1 MNEQIKNISEI
12 TLHKDER
19 LFKRIAQLESYDS
32 ATNSVD
38 RNELIDLLLEVDN
51 IAANLD
57 KYDRGVCEDINLGH
71 WDIYRACEAH
81 SNTVTIKFNDTL
93 VARSPILDIRENDVV
108 AIDFGTK
115 STVAG
120 FIDSKTNR
128 KQLIRIGGGSYKKD
142 HNKNDYENP
151 TIIEFIDIGTFMEDY
166 FSVKSRPL
174 TSWDDICISHTAV
187 NHLEEADNENFY
199 RFFTKLKQWARTKN
213 SKIRIKDKLETYT
226 LKDFLK
232 CEPKDINPIEIYAYY
247 IGRYINNMTKGIYI
261 NYVLSYP
268 VKYEKAVRDKIKESF
283 ERGIKKSIP
292 YAVLTSPKHSINV
305 DIMTSEPAAYAV
317 SALKEYGFRPP
328 YLKPDEVVCYG
339 IFDFG
344 GGTTDFDF
352 GMWRT
357 VDSRKFDY
365 KIEHFGDGGDPT
377 LGGENLL
384 ELLAFEIFKDNK
396 AVMKESNC
404 SFSKSELGEDF
415 GGSESIVKDSR
426 ESRKNT
432 TILVEYIRPFWE
444 NIGKIDEIAKD
455 NKNISNI
462 LSGKINL
469 QLMDNDSGLKPVDL
483 EVDREKI
490 EKILKYQIS
499 KGVKNFI
506 NSFKNV
512 ASKMD
517 LKASNDKLCIFLGGN
532 ASRSALVMQCFEE
545 EIDKLPEEYKN
556 NFEIFPALGTPEAD
570 EKKRQRGVEVT
581 HSDDFSKEITCKTG
595 VVFGLLDNRKGGKIQ
610 VFSEISAEDEAKF
623 EFYIGYE
630 SHGRFKLL
638 VDRSDAEFNKGE
650 WKEIS
655 DYADEKTITIYYT
668 AEARATS
675 EEGISIEGVKSQ
687 NLILDQEYGTDD
699 LVKIKK
705 LSVNSFI
712 YEVFDKNG
720 KQLSNINK
728 EIKLD

>member
-19 LFKRIAQLESYDS
+19 LFQRITELESYDS
-32 ATNSVD
+32 ATNRVD

-71 WDIYRACEAH
+71 WDIYRACEAN

-151 TIIEFIDIGTFMEDY
+151 TIIEFTDIGTFMEDY

-545 EIDKLPEEYKN
+545 EIGKLPEEYKN

-570 EKKRQRGVEVT
+570 EKKRQRGLEVT

-623 EFYIGYE
+623 EFYIGCEKYE
-630 SHGRFKLL
+630 KFKLL

-687 NLILDQEYGTDD
+687 NLILDQEYGPDD

>member
-19 LFKRIAQLESYDS
+19 LFKRIARLKSYDS
-32 ATNSVD
+32 KTNSVD

-81 SNTVTIKFNDTL
+81 SNTVTIKFNDSL

-151 TIIEFIDIGTFMEDY
+151 TIIEFTDIGTFMEDY

-174 TSWDDICISHTAV
+174 TSWDDICVSHTAV

-199 RFFTKLKQWARTKN
+199 RFFTKLKQWARVKN
-213 SKIRIKDKLETYT
+213 SKIRIKDQLETYT

-232 CEPKDINPIEIYAYY
+232 CDPTDINPIEIYAYY

-292 YAVLTSPKHSINV
+292 YAVLTSSKHNINV
-305 DIMTSEPAAYAV
+305 DITTSEPAAYAV

-396 AVMKESNC
+396 AVMKECNC

-570 EKKRQRGVEVT
+570 EKKRQRGLEVT

-623 EFYIGYE
+623 EFYIGCEKYE
-630 SHGRFKLL
+630 KFKLL

-687 NLILDQEYGTDD
+687 NLILDQEYGSDD

-720 KQLSNINK
+720 KKLSNINK

>member
-19 LFKRIAQLESYDS
+19 LFKRITELESYDS
-32 ATNSVD
+32 ETNRVD

-151 TIIEFIDIGTFMEDY
+151 TIIKFTDIRTFMEDY

-199 RFFTKLKQWARTKN
+199 RFFTKLKQWARIKN

-226 LKDFLK
+226 LIDFLK
-232 CEPKDINPIEIYAYY
+232 CEPENLNPIEIYAYY

-292 YAVLTSPKHSINV
+292 YAVLTSPKHNINV
-305 DIMTSEPAAYAV
+305 DITTSEPAAYAV

-483 EVDREKI
+483 EVDREKM

-570 EKKRQRGVEVT
+570 EKKRQRGLEVT

-623 EFYIGYE
+623 EFYIGCEKYE
-630 SHGRFKLL
+630 KFKLL

-675 EEGISIEGVKSQ
+675 EESISIEGVKSQ
-687 NLILDQEYGTDD
+687 NLILDQEYGPDD

-720 KQLSNINK
+720 KKLSNINK

>member
-19 LFKRIAQLESYDS
+19 LFQRITELESYDS
-32 ATNSVD
+32 ETNRVD

-151 TIIEFIDIGTFMEDY
+151 TIIEFTDIGTFMEDY

-292 YAVLTSPKHSINV
+292 YAVLTSSKHSINV

-483 EVDREKI
+483 EVDREKM

-545 EIDKLPEEYKN
+545 EIGKLPEEYKN

-570 EKKRQRGVEVT
+570 EKKRQRGLEVT

-623 EFYIGYE
+623 EFYIGCEKYE
-630 SHGRFKLL
+630 KFKLL

-687 NLILDQEYGTDD
+687 NLILDQEYGPDD

>member
-32 ATNSVD
+32 ATNRVD
-38 RNELIDLLLEVDN
+38 RNELMDLLLEVDN

-71 WDIYRACEAH
+71 WDIYRACQAH

-151 TIIEFIDIGTFMEDY
+151 TIIEFADIGTFMKDY

-199 RFFTKLKQWARTKN
+199 RFFTKLKQWARIKN
-213 SKIRIKDKLETYT
+213 SKIRIKDQLETYT
-226 LKDFLK
+226 LIDFLK
-232 CEPKDINPIEIYAYY
+232 CDPKDINPIEIYAYY

-292 YAVLTSPKHSINV
+292 YAVLTSSKHNINV

-365 KIEHFGDGGDPT
+365 RIEHFGDGGDPT

-396 AVMKESNC
+396 AVMKENNC

-415 GGSESIVKDSR
+415 GGSEFIVKDSR

-483 EVDREKI
+483 EVDEEKM

-499 KGVKNFI
+499 KGVKNFFD
-506 NSFKNV
+506 SFKNV

-517 LKASNDKLCIFLGGN
+517 LKASKDKMCIFLGGN
-532 ASRSALVMQCFEE
+532 ASRSALVVQCFEE
-545 EIDKLPEEYKN
+545 EIDKLPENVKN

-570 EKKRQRGVEVT
+570 EKKKQRGLEVT

-630 SHGRFKLL
+630 SHSRFKLL

-675 EEGISIEGVKSQ
+675 EESISIEGVKSQ
-687 NLILDQEYGTDD
+687 NLILDQEYGSDD

-720 KQLSNINK
+720 KQLSNINN

>member
-19 LFKRIAQLESYDS
+19 LFQRITELESYDS
-32 ATNSVD
+32 ATNRVD

-71 WDIYRACEAH
+71 WDIYRACEAN

-151 TIIEFIDIGTFMEDY
+151 TIIEFTDIGTFMEDY

-232 CEPKDINPIEIYAYY
+232 CDPKDINPIEIYAYY

-545 EIDKLPEEYKN
+545 EIGKLPEEYKN

-570 EKKRQRGVEVT
+570 EKKRQRGLEVT

-623 EFYIGYE
+623 EFYIGCEKYE
-630 SHGRFKLL
+630 KFKLL

-687 NLILDQEYGTDD
+687 NLILDQEYGSDD

-720 KQLSNINK
+720 KKLSNINK

>member
-32 ATNSVD
+32 ETTSVD

-81 SNTVTIKFNDTL
+81 NNTVTIKFNDTL

-120 FIDSKTNR
+120 FIDSKTNK

-151 TIIEFIDIGTFMEDY
+151 TIIEFTDIRTFMEDY

-199 RFFTKLKQWARTKN
+199 RFFTKLKQWARIKN

-226 LKDFLK
+226 LIDFLK
-232 CEPKDINPIEIYAYY
+232 CDPKDINPIEIYAYY

-292 YAVLTSPKHSINV
+292 YAVLTSPKHNINV
-305 DIMTSEPAAYAV
+305 DITTSEPAAYAV

-396 AVMKESNC
+396 AAMKERNC

-455 NKNISNI
+455 NRNISNI

-483 EVDREKI
+483 EVDREKM

-517 LKASNDKLCIFLGGN
+517 LKASKDKMCIFLGGN
-532 ASRSALVMQCFEE
+532 ASRSALVVECFEE

-570 EKKRQRGVEVT
+570 EKKRQRGLEVT

-623 EFYIGYE
+623 EFYIGCEKYE
-630 SHGRFKLL
+630 KFKLL

-655 DYADEKTITIYYT
+655 DYADEKIITIYYT

-687 NLILDQEYGTDD
+687 NLILDQEYGSDD

-720 KQLSNINK
+720 KKLSNINN

>member
-12 TLHKDER
+12 TLHKGER

-32 ATNSVD
+32 ETNSVD

-71 WDIYRACEAH
+71 WDIYRACEAN

-151 TIIEFIDIGTFMEDY
+151 TIIEFTDIGTFMEDY

-174 TSWDDICISHTAV
+174 TSWDDICVSHTAV

-199 RFFTKLKQWARTKN
+199 RFFTKLKQWARVKN

-232 CEPKDINPIEIYAYY
+232 CDPTDINPIEIYAYY

-396 AVMKESNC
+396 AVMKECNC

-483 EVDREKI
+483 EVDREKM

-545 EIDKLPEEYKN
+545 EIGKLPEEYKN

-570 EKKRQRGVEVT
+570 EKKRQRGLEVT

-623 EFYIGYE
+623 EFYIGCE
-630 SHGRFKLL
+630 KFEKFKLL

-687 NLILDQEYGTDD
+687 NLILDQEYGPDD

-720 KQLSNINK
+720 KKLSNINK